1 MAEGEKKYLSVLDDD
16 GASHEVS
23 LEPFNDYGFRSVK
36 GYEYLAFV
44 PLDPLPSDKKSMRR
58 FDGEMPLGSQTD
70 YPVDVLRQMSRQWS
84 FAYLAKSGEPI
95 GIFFTYMAKGID
107 LDAFLDLPKVSDLAC
122 VQVARNLCT
131 VVLAAS
137 RAGAPLKCI
146 QSEQILV
153 DPATC
158 RVFIGPSFGR
168 PYADSYSLILHIY
181 ALLHRSR
188 GALLEKTMRY
198 AFADEKTPTR
208 APGRSIANAIIDVT
222 RKPFLV
228 SEMGELGL
236 SESFQS
242 PFWDEP
248 KPLRRVYDRYLV
260 NLPEASME
268 IIAADFLHALGQKAA
283 SSRSLLS
290 RLSDI
295 REFLQRKLSR
305 IGSGA
310 DAERLDL
317 MEREAAIHGIRGT
330 NQRAV
335 FWLVTLGSSTMLAL
349 FSALN
354 GFSPLEAFFLA
365 GMSVSGNP
373 IVAKTAL
380 LYLFAALGGCVACNV
395 LFVRKDVLRG
405 YGKMS
410 YCASLFAAMVGMA
423 LARALATGLG
433 GRL

>member
-1 MAEGEKKYLSVLDDD
+1 MAEGEKKYFSVLDDD
-16 GASHEVS
+16 GVSHEVS
-23 LEPFNDYGFRSVK
+23 LEPFSDYGFRSVK
-36 GYEYLAFV
+36 GCEYLAFV
-44 PLDPLPSDKKSMRR
+44 PLESLPGDKEDARR
-58 FDGEMPLGSQTD
+58 FNGEMPLSSQIE
-70 YPVDVLRQMSRQWS
+70 YPVDVLRQLSRQWS
-84 FAYLAKSGEPI
+84 FAYSTKRGEQI

-107 LDAFLDLPKVSDLAC
+107 LDAFLDLSEVSDAVCL
-122 VQVARNLCT
+122 QVARNLCT
-131 VVLAAS
+131 AVLAAS
-137 RAGAPLKCI
+137 KAGAPLKCI
-146 QSEQILV
+146 MPEQILV

-168 PYADSYSLILHIY
+168 PCADPYGLILHIY

-188 GALLEKTMRY
+188 GALLEKTIRH
-198 AFADEKTPTR
+198 ALADEKKPKI
-208 APGRSIANAIIDVT
+208 APGRSIANAILDVT

-228 SEMGELGL
+228 SEIGELGL
-236 SESFQS
+236 AESFQS

-260 NLPEASME
+260 NFPETSME

-283 SSRSLLS
+283 CSRSLLS
-290 RLSDI
+290 RLSEI

-317 MEREAAIHGIRGT
+317 MEYEAAIHGIRGT

-349 FSALN
+349 FSVFN
-354 GFSPLEAFFLA
+354 GFSPLEAIFLA

-433 GRL
+433 GGL

>member
-36 GYEYLAFV
+36 GCEHLAFV
-44 PLDPLPSDKKSMRR
+44 PLDPLPSDKKSVRR
-58 FDGEMPLGSQTD
+58 FDGEMPLSSQTE
-70 YPVDVLRQMSRQWS
+70 YPVDVLRQLSRQWS

-107 LDAFLDLPKVSDLAC
+107 PDAFLNLPKVSDADCL
-122 VQVARNLCT
+122 QVARNLCT

-137 RAGAPLKCI
+137 RADAPLKCI

-158 RVFIGPSFGR
+158 RVFIGPSFDR
-168 PYADSYSLILHIY
+168 PYADPYSLVLHIY

-188 GALLEKTMRY
+188 GVLLEKTIRH
-198 AFADEKTPTR
+198 ALADEKTPKI
-208 APGRSIANAIIDVT
+208 APGRSIANAILDVT

-228 SEMGELGL
+228 SEIGELGL
-236 SESFQS
+236 VDSFQS

-248 KPLRRVYDRYLV
+248 EPLRCVYDRYLV
-260 NLPEASME
+260 NYTKASTGA
-268 IIAADFLHALGQKAA
+268 IAADFLHALGQKAA
-283 SSRSLLS
+283 SSRSLFS
-290 RLSDI
+290 QLSDMGDSL
-295 REFLQRKLSR
+295 LQKLSR
-305 IGSGA
+305 ISSGA
-310 DAERLDL
+310 DDERLDL
-317 MEREAAIHGIRGT
+317 MERETAIHGIRGT

-335 FWLVTLGSSTMLAL
+335 FWLVTLGSSSMLAL
-349 FSALN
+349 FSVLN
-354 GFSPLEAFFLA
+354 GFSPLEAISLV
-365 GMSVSGNP
+365 GTSSGGNP
-373 IVAKTAL
+373 IAAKTAL
-380 LYLFAALGGCVACNV
+380 LYLFAALGGCIACNV
-395 LFVRKDVLRG
+395 LFVRKDVFRG

-410 YCASLFAAMVGMA
+410 YCGSLFAAMIGMA

-433 GRL
+433 GGL

>member
-1 MAEGEKKYLSVLDDD
+1 MAEGEKKYFSVLDDD
-16 GASHEVS
+16 GVSHEVS

-36 GYEYLAFV
+36 DCEYLAFI
-44 PLDPLPSDKKSMRR
+44 PLESLPSDKEDARR
-58 FDGEMPLGSQTD
+58 FDGEMPLSSQTE
-70 YPVDVLRQMSRQWS
+70 YPLDVLRQLSRQWS
-84 FAYLAKSGEPI
+84 FAYSTKCGEQI

-107 LDAFLDLPKVSDLAC
+107 LDAFLDLSETSDAAC
-122 VQVARNLCT
+122 LQVARNLCT
-131 VVLAAS
+131 AVLAAS
-137 RAGAPLKCI
+137 KAGAPLKCI
-146 QSEQILV
+146 MSEQILV

-168 PYADSYSLILHIY
+168 PCADPYSLILHIY

-188 GALLEKTMRY
+188 GALLEKTIRY
-198 AFADEKTPTR
+198 ALPDEKTPKI
-208 APGRSIANAIIDVT
+208 APGRSIANAILDVT

-228 SEMGELGL
+228 SEIGELGL
-236 SESFQS
+236 VDSFQS

-248 KPLRRVYDRYLV
+248 EPLRCVYDRYLV
-260 NLPEASME
+260 NFTKASTGA
-268 IIAADFLHALGQKAA
+268 IAADFLHALGQKAA
-283 SSRSLLS
+283 SSRGFFS
-290 RLSDI
+290 RLSDMGDSL
-295 REFLQRKLSR
+295 LQKLSR

-433 GRL
+433 GGL